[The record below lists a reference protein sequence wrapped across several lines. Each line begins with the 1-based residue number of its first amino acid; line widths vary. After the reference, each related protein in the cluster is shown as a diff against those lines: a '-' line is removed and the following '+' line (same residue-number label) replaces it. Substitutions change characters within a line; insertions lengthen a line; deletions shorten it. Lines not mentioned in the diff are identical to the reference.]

1 VNNVPK
7 FRRIEGGST
16 ATKLTAAEARQLVER
31 ARRQVRHGT
40 GFSSATVAILEAL
53 LFKLTNRAT
62 GQCWPSVPTI
72 AAAARVSVDTVKR
85 ALKQLEAVGLVKRAA
100 RWAVWVVEGVAVRVR
115 TSSSYSFGTFGSHER
130 GVSAKCAGN
139 TEDKDNKHIRHIS
152 SLREGLARQAQVAID
167 WARRLESDARR
178 SVAQQLA
185 ILARG

>member
-1 VNNVPK
+1 MMASAVR

-31 ARRQVRHGT
+31 ARSQVRHGT
-40 GFSSATVAILEAL
+40 GFTSATVAVLEAL
-53 LFKLTNRAT
+53 VFKLTNRAT
-62 GQCWPSVPTI
+62 GQCWPSLPTI

-100 RWAVWVVEGVAVRVR
+100 RWAVWVVQGVAVRVR
-115 TSSSYSFGTFGSHER
+115 TSTSYSFGSHER
-130 GVSAKCAGN
+130 GVSAKCTGN
-139 TEDKDNKHIRHIS
+139 MEAKDNKHIS
-152 SLREGLARQAQVAID
+152 SLREGLARQAEVAMG
-167 WARRLESDARR
+167 WVRRLESDARR

>member
-1 VNNVPK
+1 M
-7 FRRIEGGST
+7 
-16 ATKLTAAEARQLVER
+16 
-31 ARRQVRHGT
+31 
-40 GFSSATVAILEAL
+40 
-53 LFKLTNRAT
+53 
-62 GQCWPSVPTI
+62 
-72 AAAARVSVDTVKR
+72 KR

-115 TSSSYSFGTFGSHER
+115 TSSSYSFGTFGFHER

-139 TEDKDNKHIRHIS
+139 TKAKDNKHIRHIS

>member
-1 VNNVPK
+1 MSSVPK

-31 ARRQVRHGT
+31 ARSQVRHGT
-40 GFSSATVAILEAL
+40 GFSSATVAVLEAL

-62 GQCWPSVPTI
+62 GQCWPSLPTI

-100 RWAVWVVEGVAVRVR
+100 RWAVWVVQGVAVRVR

-130 GVSAKCAGN
+130 GVSAKCTGN
-139 TEDKDNKHIRHIS
+139 MEAKDNKHIS
-152 SLREGLARQAQVAID
+152 SLREGLARQAEVAMG
-167 WARRLESDARR
+167 WVRRLESDARR